1 MTRPTR
7 PAVALVNAAAWLA
20 DRALTHLFPSPT
32 QAARDLHR
40 TEKAA
45 TWLAA
50 DNMRLQAEVDTLR
63 AELVKARVEI
73 DRAWGLDAEH
83 FAEWSRE
90 FVYDREGE
98 Q

>member
-1 MTRPTR
+1 MRYAYILGYLAGT
-7 PAVALVNAAAWLA
+7 ALKAQ
-20 DRALTHLFPSPT
+20 R
-32 QAARDLHR
+32 AARDLHR

-73 DRAWGLDAEH
+73 DRAWGFEREH
-83 FAEWSRE
+83 LAEWERE
-90 FVYDREGE
+90 LAYDREGE